1 MHLSEIWINGGVWGL
16 LPAGTRLQ
24 KIESLFPR
32 IEKIPTVMEKVSS
45 KQKKQG
51 KEKIQ
56 EKKDEDGLITFEQFQ
71 TVDVRVAEIACAERI
86 KKFGQAL
93 EADGQGP
100 GRAHRRGRYR

>member
-1 MHLSEIWINGGVWGL
+1 
-16 LPAGTRLQ
+16 
-24 KIESLFPR
+24 
-32 IEKIPTVMEKVSS
+32 MEKVSS

-71 TVDVRVAEIACAERI
+71 TVDVRDGRDRLRRENQ
-86 KKFGQAL
+86 KFGQAL

-100 GRAHRRGRYR
+100 EERTVRGRFYR